1 MVFNCIMRII
11 YRMKLDKLRIGSLA
25 ATGGTS
31 GVALALFFILVT
43 LTVPAIT
50 DNPYSDT
57 ITSRNAFGIKPVVAV
72 APPPVVPPPAP
83 KVQLQGITTILGKKL
98 VLFKAVLPAKP
109 PEQPQPKE
117 VSLMLSEGQR
127 EGEIEVMEINVDTG
141 NVKLKNYGVEQSL
154 NLKDDAAKPVVM
166 AAPTPVPLQAGAPGV
181 PPPIAT
187 SALPAATG
195 GSAVT
200 TFGNSSGTRTIPT
213 ARTPRTGIP
222 GMAASSA
229 AIQQQPAGPF
239 NREAQI
245 INMELERELHKNNP
259 RYPPP
264 PPTIITP
271 PPPAPE

>member
-1 MVFNCIMRII
+1 MRII
-11 YRMKLDKLRIGSLA
+11 YPMKLDKLRIDSLA
-25 ATGGTS
+25 ATGGIS
-31 GVALALFFILVT
+31 SVALALCFILVT

-72 APPPVVPPPAP
+72 APPQPVPPPAP

-117 VSLMLSEGQR
+117 VSFMLSEGQR

-187 SALPAATG
+187 GALPAATA

-213 ARTPRTGIP
+213 GRTPRTGIP

-229 AIQQQPAGPF
+229 AIQQQPAVPF

-245 INMELERELHKNNP
+245 INMEIERELHKNNP
-259 RYPPP
+259 KYPPP

-271 PPPAPE
+271 PPAAPE